1 VATAEALAVVSDTAA
16 LRRSHPRAPAL
27 DALDLVMQGR
37 AGQALNFLEVC
48 APHGSLAAPAT
59 EFGQAVA
66 AAFDRGMIPEDWIRL
81 TSDAADPRLRNACLD
96 IWRDEVFPKFERRY
110 GVRVSGLP

>member
-1 VATAEALAVVSDTAA
+1 VATAEAIAIVSDTVA
-16 LRRSHPRAPAL
+16 LRRSHASAPPL

-48 APHGSLAAPAT
+48 APHGSLAAPST
-59 EFGQAVA
+59 DFGQAVA
-66 AAFDRGMIPEDWIRL
+66 AAFDRGMIPADWVRL
-81 TSDAADPRLRNACLD
+81 TSDAADPRVRTACLD